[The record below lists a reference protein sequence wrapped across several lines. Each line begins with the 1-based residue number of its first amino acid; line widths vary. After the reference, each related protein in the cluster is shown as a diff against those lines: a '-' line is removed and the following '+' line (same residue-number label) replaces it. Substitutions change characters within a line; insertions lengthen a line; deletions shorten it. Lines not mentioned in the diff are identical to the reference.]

1 MKTYRVVFSR
11 GMSEDVMELEYY
23 ITIEASREIAENF
36 VDGLVEECESLWLA
50 PYRGTKRRYLK
61 PNMRIIG
68 FKHAVAILYRIE
80 EVQQLV
86 VFLGISYR
94 GRSIKRILER
104 NE

>member
-11 GMSEDVMELEYY
+11 GMSEDVMELEDY
-23 ITIEASREIAENF
+23 ITIEANREIAENF
-36 VDGLVEECESLWLA
+36 VDRLVQECESLWVA

-68 FKHAVAILYRIE
+68 FKHAVSILYRVE
-80 EVQQLV
+80 KDEQLV

-94 GRSIKRILER
+94 GRSIERILER